1 MTRGKM
7 KFMYIYKQRISRILQ
22 SFSQKV
28 AEGKI
33 LIVLHRKEKGV
44 KINYESDICTVKNLI
59 VLF

>member
-1 MTRGKM
+1 M

-44 KINYESDICTVKNLI
+44 KFNYESDFCTVKNFI

>member
-33 LIVLHRKEKGV
+33 LIILHRKEKGV
-44 KINYESDICTVKNLI
+44 KFNYESDFCTVKNLI